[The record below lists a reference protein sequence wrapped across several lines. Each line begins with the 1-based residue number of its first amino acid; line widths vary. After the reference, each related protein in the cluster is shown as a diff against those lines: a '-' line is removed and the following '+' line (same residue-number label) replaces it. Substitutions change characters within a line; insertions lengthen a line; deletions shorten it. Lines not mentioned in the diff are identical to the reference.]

1 MLQSGTLKGTWMGFR
16 WIPYQA
22 FNKAGAV
29 FSAVAYAKS
38 GIHFG
43 KGYEEGNVTRR
54 GDKKDAWQVSMAAS
68 YGAGRQD
75 DKKVVQID
83 FQ

>member
-1 MLQSGTLKGTWMGFR
+1 MQGVTNSSSRT
-16 WIPYQA
+16 
-22 FNKAGAV
+22 
-29 FSAVAYAKS
+29 AKS

-43 KGYEEGNVTRR
+43 RGYEEGNVSPRP
-54 GDKKDAWQVSMAAS
+54 DKKDTKQVSMAAS

-75 DKKVVQID
+75 EKKVVQID